1 MQILEKYC
9 LPINPNEDE
18 AQKLKTRLQ
27 SFIKDL
33 QIKICKNKE
42 NRSFPRDVHENEL
55 NHLLKYRSMIKML
68 GMGNWKAA
76 IKKEDT
82 YKPNNEED
90 EEKELSKRLE
100 TIFIDLENG
109 TQYFETEN
117 NVNEILEKLTKF
129 IQ

>member
-1 MQILEKYC
+1 
-9 LPINPNEDE
+9 
-18 AQKLKTRLQ
+18 
-27 SFIKDL
+27 
-33 QIKICKNKE
+33 
-42 NRSFPRDVHENEL
+42 
-55 NHLLKYRSMIKML
+55 
-68 GMGNWKAA
+68 MGNQKPA

-90 EEKELSKRLE
+90 EEKELLKRLE

>member
-1 MQILEKYC
+1 
-9 LPINPNEDE
+9 
-18 AQKLKTRLQ
+18 
-27 SFIKDL
+27 
-33 QIKICKNKE
+33 
-42 NRSFPRDVHENEL
+42 
-55 NHLLKYRSMIKML
+55 
-68 GMGNWKAA
+68 MGNQKAA

-90 EEKELSKRLE
+90 EEKELLKRLE
-100 TIFIDLENG
+100 TIFIDLQNR